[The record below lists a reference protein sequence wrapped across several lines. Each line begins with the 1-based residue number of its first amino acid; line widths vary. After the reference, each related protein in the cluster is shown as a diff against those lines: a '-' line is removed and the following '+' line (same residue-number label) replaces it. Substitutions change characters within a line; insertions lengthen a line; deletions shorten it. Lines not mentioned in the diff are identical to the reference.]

1 MGKYLGLMKNN
12 PRNYSKVGENSVSV
26 ASQEKKQISRA
37 TGVLTLATMASRIAG
52 LVRDMVVA
60 AVFGAG
66 MVTDAFFMAFTIPNL
81 LRRFFAEG
89 SLTAA
94 FVPTFTDVLH
104 HEGTEEARQVVR
116 ICWTL
121 LLLVL
126 TGVTLIGILSSPWL
140 VKAIGYGFS
149 GSAGKL
155 ALTDLLN
162 RLMFPYIFFV
172 SLVALF
178 AGVLNVSGHFLLP
191 ALSPVMLNL
200 AMIGSAIVLA
210 PKMEQP
216 IVALACGVL
225 IGGAIQFAMQLPV
238 LYRYGYDLRLDF
250 NFRHSAVARIMR
262 LMLPGI
268 LGVAIYQINVVV
280 TRLLASFLQEGSVSW
295 LYYGQRLF
303 EFPQGVFVVS
313 LAQAVLPTMSRQAAA
328 DDMNG
333 FRESLRFALVLILLV
348 TIPASLGLVLCNQ
361 AVYSLFFMRGNF
373 SSFDVSQAALALSW
387 YAPGLLFVGIS
398 RVVVPSFYAMKDTRT
413 PVLVSF
419 WTLLV
424 NVVAGLLL
432 MQYMGHAGLA
442 LALTIASVFNAVV
455 LTLLLSRRLGDLNLS
470 ALLRTTLR
478 MIPGLCFMAIV
489 VVMILGQV
497 NWLLPGSFGMRF
509 VLLGS
514 AVLCGSLVYVAS
526 LWIFGVKEIQQVWT
540 MFVNRTFRKG

>member
-1 MGKYLGLMKNN
+1 M
-12 PRNYSKVGENSVSV
+12 PTV
-26 ASQEKKQISRA
+26 SQEKQQITKA
-37 TGVLTLATMASRIAG
+37 TGVLTAATMISRVAG

-60 AVFGAG
+60 AVFGAS
-66 MVTDAFFMAFTIPNL
+66 MVTDAFFVAFTIPNL

-104 HEGTEEARQVVR
+104 HEGTDEARQVVR

-126 TGVTLIGILSSPWL
+126 VCVTLIGILSSPWL
-140 VKAIGYGFS
+140 VKLIGYGFS
-149 GSAGKL
+149 GTAGKL

-162 RLMFPYIFFV
+162 KLMFPYIFFV

-200 AMIGSAIVLA
+200 SMIGSALVLA
-210 PKMEQP
+210 PRMEQP

-225 IGGAIQFAMQLPV
+225 IGGAVQFAMQVPV
-238 LYRYGYDLRLDF
+238 LYRFGYDLRLDF
-250 NFRHSAVARIMR
+250 NFRHTAVARIVR

-268 LGVAIYQINVVV
+268 FGVAIYQVNVVV

-333 FRESLRFALVLILLV
+333 FRESLRFAMVLILLV
-348 TIPASLGLVLCNQ
+348 TIPAALGLILCNQ
-361 AVYSLFFMRGNF
+361 AVYSLFFMRGSF
-373 SSFDVSQAALALSW
+373 SAFDVSQAALALAW

-398 RVVVPSFYAMKDTRT
+398 RVIVPSFYAMKDTRT
-413 PVLVSF
+413 PVKVSF

-424 NVVAGLLL
+424 NVIVGLVL
-432 MQYMGHAGLA
+432 MQSMGHAGLA

-455 LTLLLSRRLGDLNLS
+455 LTWLLSRRLGDLNLS
-470 ALLRTTLR
+470 AMSRTGLR
-478 MIPGLCFMAIV
+478 MIPGLCLMTV
-489 VVMILGQV
+489 VVVLILGQAD
-497 NWLLPGSFGMRF
+497 WLIPGQFWSRF
-509 VLLGS
+509 ALLGS
-514 AVLCGSLVYVAS
+514 AVFCGSMVYLVS
-526 LWIFGVKEIQQVWT
+526 LWLFGVREMQQAWA
-540 MFVNRTFRKG
+540 MLANRLSSAPKG

>member
-1 MGKYLGLMKNN
+1 M
-12 PRNYSKVGENSVSV
+12 SV
-26 ASQEKKQISRA
+26 ANHEKKQIARA
-37 TGVLTLATMASRIAG
+37 TSVLTVATLTSRVAG

-66 MVTDAFFMAFTIPNL
+66 LVTDAFFVAFTIPNM

-94 FVPTFTDVLH
+94 FVPTFTDVLQQ
-104 HEGTEEARQVVR
+104 EGTDEARRVVR

-126 TGVTLIGILSSPWL
+126 ACVTLIGILSSPWL
-140 VKAIGYGFS
+140 VKLIGYGFS

-200 AMIGSAIVLA
+200 AMIGSALVLA
-210 PKMEQP
+210 PRMEQP
-216 IVALACGVL
+216 IIALACGVL
-225 IGGAIQFAMQLPV
+225 IGGAVQFAMQIPV

-250 NFRHSAVARIMR
+250 NFRHTAVVRVAK
-262 LMLPGI
+262 LMLPGV

-303 EFPQGVFVVS
+303 EFPQGVFIVS
-313 LAQAVLPTMSRQAAA
+313 LAQAVLPAMSRQAAA
-328 DDMNG
+328 EDMDG

-348 TIPASLGLVLCNQ
+348 TIPATLGLVLCNQ
-361 AVYSLFFMRGNF
+361 AVYSLFFMRGSF
-373 SSFDVSQAALALSW
+373 SSFDVSQAGLALAW
-387 YAPGLLFVGIS
+387 YAPALLFVGIS
-398 RVVVPSFYAMKDTRT
+398 RVIVPSFYAMKDTRT

-432 MQYMGHAGLA
+432 MQTMGHAGLA
-442 LALTIASVFNAVV
+442 LALTIASIFNAVV
-455 LTLLLSRRLGDLNLS
+455 LTLLLSRRLGDLNLTVIF
-470 ALLRTTLR
+470 RTVVR
-478 MIPGLCFMAIV
+478 MVPGLCLMTV
-489 VVMILGQV
+489 VVTLLLAQV
-497 NWLLPGSFGMRF
+497 DWLTPGPFVMRF
-509 VLLGS
+509 ALLGS
-514 AVLCGSLVYVAS
+514 AVLCGCLVYAAS
-526 LWIFGVKEIQQVWT
+526 LWLFGVKEMQQAWA
-540 MFVNRTFRKG
+540 MLAKRLSAPPREG

>member
-1 MGKYLGLMKNN
+1 MSEVI
-12 PRNYSKVGENSVSV
+12 RENRKI
-26 ASQEKKQISRA
+26 ARA
-37 TGVLTLATMASRIAG
+37 TGVLTVATMTSRVAG
-52 LVRDMVVA
+52 LIRDMVVA

-66 MVTDAFFMAFTIPNL
+66 LMTDAFFVAFTIPNL

-104 HEGTEEARQVVR
+104 HEGTAEARQVVR

-121 LLLVL
+121 LLIVL
-126 TGVTLIGILSSPWL
+126 AGVTLLGVMSSPWL
-140 VKAIGYGFS
+140 VKMIGYGFS

-200 AMIGSAIVLA
+200 AMIGSAIVFA
-210 PKMEQP
+210 PSMEQP
-216 IVALACGVL
+216 ITALAYGVL
-225 IGGAIQFAMQLPV
+225 IGGVLQFVMQVPI
-238 LYRYGYDLRLDF
+238 LYRHGYDLRLDF
-250 NFRHSAVARIMR
+250 NFRHPAVTKVVR

-268 LGVAIYQINVVV
+268 AGVAIYQINVVV

-313 LAQAVLPTMSRQAAA
+313 LAQAVLPAMSRQVAS
-328 DDMNG
+328 DDLDG
-333 FRESLRFALVLILLV
+333 FRESLRFSIILILLV
-348 TIPASLGLVLCNQ
+348 TIPAALGLILCNQ

-373 SSFDVSQAALALSW
+373 TSFDVTQAASALAW

-398 RVVVPSFYAMKDTRT
+398 RIVAPSFYAMKDTRT
-413 PVLVSF
+413 PVVVSF
-419 WTLLV
+419 WTLVV
-424 NVVAGLLL
+424 NVVCGLLL
-432 MQYMGHAGLA
+432 MQLMGHTGLA
-442 LALTIASVFNAVV
+442 LALTLASVFNAVALSV
-455 LTLLLSRRLGDLNLS
+455 LLAKRLGDFNAGMILPVLMRMVPGLGLMAVVVSLVIGQVDWLS
-470 ALLRTTLR
+470 A
-478 MIPGLCFMAIV
+478 
-489 VVMILGQV
+489 
-497 NWLLPGSFGMRF
+497 GSFWLRF
-509 VLLGS
+509 GFLGS
-514 AVLCGSLVYVAS
+514 AVILGMLAYALG
-526 LWIFGVKEIQQVWT
+526 LWLFKVQEMQKAWEMIISKFTKKK
-540 MFVNRTFRKG
+540 VNGE